1 MEIDNLL
8 DLTPHC
14 LHLCTNVNIKE
25 MVLSYIMKADVFV
38 TNDVEMWEK
47 RFKENQVNCKI
58 KKPGVVKSNERIVV
72 DGSSLGDDVEMWEKK
87 WKKQSQ
93 VVCIYNID
101 RLNPPLLKELVK
113 VHNRMI
119 LSVDKIKMLSD
130 KNLEKE
136 INGLNPEIAEPLV
149 KRELRNIILSMLLSK
164 PMCGIDLVRAL
175 YQKFN
180 VFISP
185 GMLYP
190 ALHELEE
197 SGLLKYEYKFK
208 SKIYHVQKE
217 EEAKDLLKD
226 RNKAN
231 SLLSQVLV
239 QD

>member
-1 MEIDNLL
+1 MEIDHLL

-14 LHLCTNVNIKE
+14 LHLCTNANIKE
-25 MVLSYIMKADVFV
+25 TVLSYIMKAEVFV
-38 TNDVEMWEK
+38 TNDIEMWEK
-47 RFKENQVNCKI
+47 RFRQYKVNCKI
-58 KKPGVVKSNERIVV
+58 KKPDVVKSDERIVV

-93 VVCIYNID
+93 VVCIYNVD

-164 PMCGIDLVRAL
+164 PMCGTDLVRAL
-175 YQKFN
+175 YQKFK

-190 ALHELEE
+190 ALHELEK